1 MDSFDVLQIV
11 GEGWFGK
18 ILLVEHK
25 ATDQEMVLK
34 GNTTGEIRTALKVL
48 CWRMM

>member
-34 GNTTGEIRTALKVL
+34 GNTTGKSVLHLKFYVGG
-48 CWRMM
+48 